1 MHSILCKYW
10 YMIWTLPNIFI
21 LKLRGIQ
28 FKGLSYFGGRTY
40 ATRQNGSS
48 IVIGKGCRFM
58 SKDIGNLIGL
68 NHRCI
73 LATGTKDAQLYIGD
87 NCSFSGV
94 SIWCFKSIRL
104 GNNVRV
110 GANVTIMD
118 GDAHQNDPRAGVN
131 KAIEIEDN
139 VWIGSSVTILKGV
152 HIGRN
157 SLIGAGSIVT
167 KDIPENSIAVGNPCK
182 VINSME
188 EETIKQLEA

>member
-1 MHSILCKYW
+1 
-10 YMIWTLPNIFI
+10 
-21 LKLRGIQ
+21 
-28 FKGLSYFGGRTY
+28 
-40 ATRQNGSS
+40 
-48 IVIGKGCRFM
+48 
-58 SKDIGNLIGL
+58 
-68 NHRCI
+68 
-73 LATGTKDAQLYIGD
+73 
-87 NCSFSGV
+87 
-94 SIWCFKSIRL
+94 
-104 GNNVRV
+104 
-110 GANVTIMD
+110 MD